1 MRIDSDIRQRV
12 ELADKNK
19 KVNPLDLSSD
29 QDLTI
34 AIMNLIAIEDMCGG
48 KLSDMVCAMRQNLMR
63 RVVNKADDMD
73 VTVALL
79 GGAMHRMG
87 AGNRA
92 MDCGDT
98 ALAYRMYDDAYGL
111 YSLFWGVVMGMV
123 SGADIDLS
131 EYNAN

>member
-79 GGAMHRMG
+79 GGAIRRMD

>member
-1 MRIDSDIRQRV
+1 MRIDSDIRRHV

-73 VTVALL
+73 VSVALL
-79 GGAMHRMG
+79 GGAMCRMG

>member
-48 KLSDMVCAMRQNLMR
+48 KLSDMGCAMRQNLMR

>member
-63 RVVNKADDMD
+63 RVVNKTDDMD

-79 GGAMHRMG
+79 GGAIRRMD

-92 MDCGDT
+92 MDCGDA

>member
-1 MRIDSDIRQRV
+1 MRIDSDIRGRV

-79 GGAMHRMG
+79 GGAMRRMG